1 LHIRRKLI
9 FQEWIPTAF
18 LALAVLTFF
27 AFAREFYRLASFL
40 ITPGISVGAFVT
52 VVGIILANVLYLTI
66 PIAVLVGTVACFSRL
81 GADQEIAALKAG
93 GISVIRLLRPVLL
106 LAGLCAALSLWLTT
120 TVCPSANRYLRNLRG
135 ELAMTQ
141 LTGEIRPRE
150 FYNKASGFLLFVK
163 DIRPPANEWAGVFF
177 VDGAGAD
184 EQTVY
189 LASRGRLL
197 FQSDPKRFEVELTD
211 GISYHSTRRLPRRD
225 AVTRFG
231 HTILPLTSLEEWQVA
246 SPLRPEEMT
255 MAEIRFALTFPEQPG
270 QKYDHAWLKRE
281 YYTRLS
287 LPMAC
292 LVFGLI
298 GLPLGLMVRRGG
310 RAVGFTVAIVVVA
323 TYYLLF
329 AYSWKLS
336 EHFALLPIRYSIWSA
351 NILLTG
357 LGLVLLYW
365 ANTDWRAWQ
374 RSAWRRLRD
383 RLVALF
389 SRLGRLRRKYG
400 AFLTQAGSRRRLSS
414 PSGLLT
420 IDRFMLRE
428 FSRVLGLIVA
438 GAILLFTLFR
448 LMEYIDEI
456 LKYGAAWWKVGLY
469 FVFATPSFLMQVF
482 PVCILLAL
490 LISIGNLEKTS
501 QIVAFKAS
509 GLSLYRLILP
519 VAGLVLLLTVMV
531 FFFQENVLPYTN
543 QHYDNLHYELRTG
556 KQRAARAVLESN
568 WFINEEDTVYH
579 FNYFD
584 RARQTMHDVR
594 VYRTDLPSG
603 RLKSIITAARAEWQP
618 TEGQWRLFDGWER
631 RFGGENAALL
641 PFAGTFADIVEPPG
655 YFAVEVRRAD
665 KMSFL
670 ELQEHIRR
678 LERAGFQTLSL
689 EMDLHRKIAYPV
701 TALIMILLGFPF
713 AFRMGKKGAL
723 YGIGLCLIIAFLYWI
738 VLNFFSA
745 LGANG
750 MLSPLLAA
758 WAPNV
763 FFSSIGVFLSTHI
776 RT

>member
-1 LHIRRKLI
+1 MNTCRKLI

-40 ITPGISVGAFVT
+40 ITPGISVSAFVT
-52 VVGIILANVLYLTI
+52 VVGIILTNVLYLTI

-93 GISVIRLLRPVLL
+93 GISVVRLLRPVLL
-106 LAGLCAALSLWLTT
+106 LAGLCGALSLWLTT
-120 TVCPSANRYLRNLRG
+120 TVCPSANRYLRALRG

-150 FYNKASGFLLFVK
+150 FYNKSSRFLLFVK
-163 DIRPPANEWAGVFF
+163 DIHPPANEWAGVFF
-177 VDGAGAD
+177 VDQVD
-184 EQTVY
+184 SHEQAVY
-189 LASRGRLL
+189 LARRGQLL
-197 FQSDPKRFEVELTD
+197 FQSDPKRFQVELMD
-211 GISYHSTRRLPRRD
+211 GISYRSTRRLPRRD

-231 HTILPLTSLEEWQVA
+231 HTILPLTSLAEWQVT

-255 MAEIRFALTFPEQPG
+255 MGEIRFDLMFPEQPG
-270 QKYDHAWLKRE
+270 QKYDHAWLERE

-287 LPMAC
+287 LPFAC
-292 LVFGLI
+292 LVFGLM

-310 RAVGFTVAIVVVA
+310 RAVGFSVAIVVVA
-323 TYYLLF
+323 AYYLIF

-351 NILLTG
+351 NVLLTG
-357 LGLVLLYW
+357 LSLVLLYW

-374 RSAWRRLRD
+374 RPPWGGLRRM
-383 RLVALF
+383 VGALF

-400 AFLTQAGSRRRLSS
+400 TALNNAGSRRRVSAA
-414 PSGLLT
+414 PGVLL
-420 IDRFMLRE
+420 IDRFILRE
-428 FSRVLGLIVA
+428 FLRVLGLIIA
-438 GAILLFTLFR
+438 GAIILFTLFR

-469 FVFATPSFLMQVF
+469 FIFATPAFLLQVF

-490 LISIGNLEKTS
+490 LISIGTLEKTS

-519 VAGLVLLLTVMV
+519 VTGMVLLLTVVV
-531 FFFQENVLPYTN
+531 FFFQENVLPYIN

-556 KQRAARAVLESN
+556 KQRAARAILESN
-568 WFINEEDTVYH
+568 WFINEDDTVYH
-579 FNYFD
+579 FDYFD
-584 RARQTMHDVR
+584 RTRQTMHDLR
-594 VYRTDLPSG
+594 VYRTDLPCG
-603 RLKSIITAARAEWQP
+603 RLKSIIAAAKAEWMP
-618 TEGQWRLFDGWER
+618 ATGQWRLFDGWER
-631 RFGGENAALL
+631 RFEGNQAGLF
-641 PFAGTFADIVEPPG
+641 PFSDTYADIMEPPG
-655 YFAVEVRRAD
+655 YFAVEVKRAD

-670 ELQEHIRR
+670 ELREHIRQ
-678 LERAGFQTLSL
+678 LEQAGFQTLSL
-689 EMDLHRKIAYPV
+689 EMDLHKKIAYPV
-701 TALIMILLGFPF
+701 TALIMVLLGFPF
-713 AFRMGKKGAL
+713 AFRMGKRGAL

-750 MLSPLLAA
+750 MLSPLVAA

-763 FFSSIGVFLSTHI
+763 FFASVGIFLSTHT